1 MTEGGASLT
10 AAGGGRGVG
19 LRGFDDAG
27 GEELGQQVVHVHLT
41 EVVLRRDDLRIYG
54 DTNNQSRFLTLNS
67 RALKLTDTNA
77 TQTYS
82 AVRKARRSEVGRAG
96 PWLPSRSPK
105 NSTGTNTQIIPQELA
120 LLNNVASAP
129 IRATSSQDQLHNL
142 SAMSAP
148 LTFTCLLSSVCCHL
162 LAVVGLI

>member
-54 DTNNQSRFLTLNS
+54 NTNNPSPFLTLNS
-67 RALKLTDTNA
+67 MALKPTDTNA
-77 TQTYS
+77 THTYS

-96 PWLPSRSPK
+96 PWLPSRSPENRYK
-105 NSTGTNTQIIPQELA
+105 HSNHSPGTRPAQRGLCTNQTI
-120 LLNNVASAP
+120 SC
-129 IRATSSQDQLHNL
+129 TSH
-142 SAMSAP
+142 
-148 LTFTCLLSSVCCHL
+148 SS
-162 LAVVGLI
+162 

>member
-54 DTNNQSRFLTLNS
+54 NTNNPSPFLTFNS
-67 RALKLTDTNA
+67 MALKPTDTNA
-77 TQTYS
+77 THTYS

-96 PWLPSRSPK
+96 PWLPSRSPE
-105 NSTGTNTQIIPQELA
+105 NSTGTNTQIICQELA
-120 LLNNVASAP
+120 LLNVASAP
-129 IRATSSQDQLHNL
+129 IRG
-142 SAMSAP
+142 SAARLTP
-148 LTFTCLLSSVCCHL
+148 DTFTCLLSSVCCPL

>member
-41 EVVLRRDDLRIYG
+41 EVVLRRDDLRIYAN
-54 DTNNQSRFLTLNS
+54 TNNQSRFLTLNS

-96 PWLPSRSPK
+96 PWLPSRSPE
-105 NSTGTNTQIIPQELA
+105 NSTGTNTQIILQELA
-120 LLNNVASAP
+120 LHQSEPPARRINC
-129 IRATSSQDQLHNL
+129 TSSCHFCTSLLPD
-142 SAMSAP
+142 
-148 LTFTCLLSSVCCHL
+148 TFTCLLSSVCCHL

>member
-10 AAGGGRGVG
+10 AAGGGRGVR

-41 EVVLRRDDLRIYG
+41 EVVLRRDDLRIYAN
-54 DTNNQSRFLTLNS
+54 TNNQSRFLTLNS

-96 PWLPSRSPK
+96 PWLPSRSPE

-120 LLNNVASAP
+120 LLNNSAP
-129 IRATSSQDQLHNL
+129 IRATSSEDQLHIFL
-142 SAMSAP
+142 P
-148 LTFTCLLSSVCCHL
+148 FLHLTPT
-162 LAVVGLI
+162 